1 MFAMENALS
10 HDAPPPMTSLK
21 QGFHLFTGRTLRQLG
36 ANDVQLQE
44 AVDIMGKRSARA
56 QGLKKAITSYVQMT
70 TSDHR
75 LFLLVARGGA
85 LKGMMRVGQRQLFV
99 RRDGDA
105 PYCQINPTCVLDFY
119 VHESCQRR
127 GEGRQI
133 YDQMIAHEGKQP
145 HELGY
150 DRPSAKFLGFL
161 AKHFGLKGYVPQA
174 NNFVVY
180 DQYWSRGGGG
190 GGGERGRGGARN
202 NGAARQRDH
211 PLGGASGAGA
221 GFPLGRSQQRL
232 LSVAQA
238 QGGGAGGG
246 YPKEAPPRQISP
258 TSVLDDAS
266 PPQLHAAAG
275 SDWGGFHGRPPS
287 GGPRMVVHPGGAP
300 PQQRPPAVRPLPGPL
315 PAHGAGGP
323 LTLGGLRDGGGGAFD
338 APPPRAASRGSERP
352 IWAFSQQPP
361 PHHPASAGPLRGGGG
376 YGGGGIGGPFATMA
390 APAGLGAGRM
400 PPSSMRQPMMGM
412 GETRDRY
419 LQELSSRMS
428 RRPF

>member
-1 MFAMENALS
+1 MFAMENALA

-161 AKHFGLKGYVPQA
+161 A
-174 NNFVVY
+174 
-180 DQYWSRGGGG
+180 
-190 GGGERGRGGARN
+190 
-202 NGAARQRDH
+202 
-211 PLGGASGAGA
+211 
-221 GFPLGRSQQRL
+221 
-232 LSVAQA
+232 
-238 QGGGAGGG
+238 
-246 YPKEAPPRQISP
+246 
-258 TSVLDDAS
+258 
-266 PPQLHAAAG
+266 
-275 SDWGGFHGRPPS
+275 
-287 GGPRMVVHPGGAP
+287 
-300 PQQRPPAVRPLPGPL
+300 
-315 PAHGAGGP
+315 
-323 LTLGGLRDGGGGAFD
+323 
-338 APPPRAASRGSERP
+338 
-352 IWAFSQQPP
+352 
-361 PHHPASAGPLRGGGG
+361 
-376 YGGGGIGGPFATMA
+376 
-390 APAGLGAGRM
+390 
-400 PPSSMRQPMMGM
+400 
-412 GETRDRY
+412 
-419 LQELSSRMS
+419 
-428 RRPF
+428 

>member
-99 RRDGDA
+99 RRSGDD

-190 GGGERGRGGARN
+190 GERGRGGARN
-202 NGAARQRDH
+202 NGAARSAAT
-211 PLGGASGAGA
+211 LGGASGAAAASRSGA
-221 GFPLGRSQQRL
+221 RSSVCSRSRRRRAAGGRRLPGRRRRGRSRPPPSSTTPAPAAPCGGGQRL
-232 LSVAQA
+232 
-238 QGGGAGGG
+238 GATA
-246 YPKEAPPRQISP
+246 APQRRAPDGRSPRRG
-258 TSVLDDAS
+258 
-266 PPQLHAAAG
+266 AAA
-275 SDWGGFHGRPPS
+275 
-287 GGPRMVVHPGGAP
+287 
-300 PQQRPPAVRPLPGPL
+300 QRPPAVRPLPGPL
-315 PAHGAGGP
+315 PPTARAAAHARRP
-323 LTLGGLRDGGGGAFD
+323 PRRGGGVRRSAAARGVARLRAAD
-338 APPPRAASRGSERP
+338 LGVQPAAAAPPPRLRRPAPRRRRPRRRRDRRPSRRWPLPPGS
-352 IWAFSQQPP
+352 
-361 PHHPASAGPLRGGGG
+361 
-376 YGGGGIGGPFATMA
+376 
-390 APAGLGAGRM
+390 APAGCRLR
-400 PPSSMRQPMMGM
+400 RCV
-412 GETRDRY
+412 
-419 LQELSSRMS
+419 SR
-428 RRPF
+428 